1 MIKLSVQIKYLKVNN
16 LGRAKLTFNGVL
28 VSISVFSAIAF
39 LIVVKI
45 MGMTDR
51 TAVNSFN
58 RIEGTDLAIRYSNI
72 EPDGLYRGDST
83 NNELLVE
90 GTFGYDWGAVVDGDS
105 VYLNEYCVSN
115 YALVVS
121 KLVKIDLKTLKK
133 EVLYDNTVLRGRCSS
148 GEMVALSN
156 YMLDANSPKTN
167 RFCKLYNLG
176 LNADYENNAT
186 ILYLNPENGETVYS
200 VQQKLMPKESFDE
213 RYIERTLEEVMG

>member
-1 MIKLSVQIKYLKVNN
+1 MGNS
-16 LGRAKLTFNGVL
+16 KLTFNGVL

-39 LIVVKI
+39 LIVVKL

-51 TAVNSFN
+51 TAINSFN
-58 RIEGTDLAIRYSNI
+58 KIEGTDLAIRYSNI
-72 EPDGLYRGDST
+72 DPDGLYRGDSA

-90 GTFGYDWGAVVDGDS
+90 GTFGYDWGAIVDGDN
-105 VYLNEYCVSN
+105 VYLNEYTTSN

-133 EVLYDNTVLRGRCSS
+133 EVLSDNTVLRGRCKS
-148 GEMVALSN
+148 GELVALSD
-156 YMLDANSPKTN
+156 YMLDANKPKTN

-186 ILYLNPENGETVYS
+186 VLYINPENGETVYS
-200 VQQKLMPKESFDE
+200 VKQKLLPKESFDE